1 MTNIKYTYPAM
12 LGHAG
17 EMTGYAGTLQALGAD
32 ILAEQGALQA
42 SWEGDTGMTYQQ
54 WQQQW
59 NQALE
64 ELQTSYR
71 AMASTHE
78 QNALTMPG
86 RDAAEGAKWA

>member
-1 MTNIKYTYPAM
+1 MGIKYTYPAM

-32 ILAEQGALQA
+32 IAAEQAALQA
-42 SWEGDTGMTYQQ
+42 GWEGDTGTTYQQ

-59 NQALE
+59 NQTME
-64 ELQTSYR
+64 ELHTSYR

-78 QNALTMPG
+78 QNTMTMLG
-86 RDAAEGAKWA
+86 RDTAEGAKWA